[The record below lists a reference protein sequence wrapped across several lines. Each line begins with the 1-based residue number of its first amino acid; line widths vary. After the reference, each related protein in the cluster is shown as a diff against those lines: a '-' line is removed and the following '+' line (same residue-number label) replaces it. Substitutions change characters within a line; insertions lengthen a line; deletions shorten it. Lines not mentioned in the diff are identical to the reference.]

1 MSTVSAVLETEW
13 HIISSV
19 YSIFVTYSTI
29 GFGDFIPFEEQ
40 KYAFVIIVLPGL
52 SFMSSLVDSVIAYV
66 EKSNVMNAG
75 CFNVRIGCRH
85 EEGQIT
91 EAVTADC
98 AQQSTAENVKENSM
112 LSTAKF
118 VN

>member
-29 GFGDFIPFEEQ
+29 GFGDFIPFEDQ

-66 EKSNVMNAG
+66 EKSNVINAR
-75 CFNVRIGCRH
+75 CFNLRIGCRQ

-91 EAVTADC
+91 DARGTADC
-98 AQQSTAENVKENSM
+98 AQQSTAERE
-112 LSTAKF
+112 
-118 VN
+118 